1 MTAPASLEDRLAGEG
16 LAASSW
22 SNGPHETYASHAHAY
37 DKVIVVA
44 TGSISFGLSG
54 EGRRIALDAGDRLDL
69 PAGTAHDAVVGAA
82 GVRCLEAHQ
91 PAGAVPA
98 IARHAA
104 GSW

>member
-1 MTAPASLEDRLAGEG
+1 MTAPASLDDRLAAEG

-22 SNGPHETYASHAHAY
+22 SNGPHETYAAHAHAY

-44 TGSISFGLSG
+44 SGSITFGLPSD
-54 EGRRIALDAGDRLDL
+54 GRRIALDAGDRLDL
-69 PAGTAHDAVVGAA
+69 PAGTAHDAVVGAT

-91 PAGAVPA
+91 PAGALAAPG
-98 IARHAA
+98 RHAA

>member
-16 LAASSW
+16 LTASSW
-22 SNGPHETYASHAHAY
+22 SNGPHDTYAAHAHAY

-44 TGSISFGLSG
+44 DGSIIFGLPG

-69 PAGTAHDAVVGAA
+69 PAGTAHDAVVGPA
-82 GVRCLEAHQ
+82 GVRCLEAHR
-91 PAGAVPA
+91 PAGVLRA
-98 IARHAA
+98 IARRAA